1 MPTPLH
7 TPPWRMTS
15 PLSPAF
21 RSRWMLTTCSA
32 PPGSTPILVHPA
44 PPGSAKHLS
53 NSLIPTT
60 LPETATSNKTAPSE
74 SKAAPSAASASLARS
89 PSASS
94 LNRNTA
100 PATNPPTVLDRSS
113 SLSSVPNPE
122 SPGNSKLS
130 FSVWN
135 QTTAGN
141 GPAREANRNTP
152 AMNLAAAPSSPSAS
166 RPPTAATFTS
176 TSTACIGGS
185 TTLSS
190 VPIQASPK
198 AISKMPLVKNGK
210 VKIQA
215 LPLTAL
221 PISITGTASALP
233 SMKFPAP
240 TFNATPLS

>member
-1 MPTPLH
+1 
-7 TPPWRMTS
+7 MTS

-44 PPGSAKHLS
+44 PHGSAKHLS

-74 SKAAPSAASASLARS
+74 SKAAPSAALASLARS

-94 LNRNTA
+94 SNRNTA
-100 PATNPPTVLDRSS
+100 PATNPQMVLDRSS
-113 SLSSVPNPE
+113 SLSSAPNQE
-122 SPGNSKLS
+122 SPGNSKLL
-130 FSVWN
+130 FSAWN

-141 GPAREANRNTP
+141 GPAREANRNTL
-152 AMNLAAAPSSPSAS
+152 AMNLVAAPSSPLAS
-166 RPPTAATFTS
+166 QPHADATFTFI
-176 TSTACIGGS
+176 STACIGGS
-185 TTLSS
+185 TTLLS
-190 VPIQASPK
+190 VPIQASPR
-198 AISKMPLVKNGK
+198 AISKMPFAKNGK

-221 PISITGTASALP
+221 PISITGIASALP
-233 SMKFPAP
+233 SMRFPAP